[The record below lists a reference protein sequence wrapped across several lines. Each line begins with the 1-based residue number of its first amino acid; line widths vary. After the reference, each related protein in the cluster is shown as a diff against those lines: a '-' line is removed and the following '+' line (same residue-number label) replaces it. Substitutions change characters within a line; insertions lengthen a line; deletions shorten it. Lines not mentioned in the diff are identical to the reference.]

1 MYSQYPYRQPS
12 AFTITWALYYDLR
25 PYMPEKARASK
36 LPFFMHRERGL
47 HLDEREFTVDGV
59 PVSATILGVA
69 LTCTHAGAEHARRGE
84 GCFFYIPKTESA
96 AEVRIYRDL
105 FDACAVGTTAE

>member
-84 GCFFYIPKTESA
+84 GQGLTLLHFSPQPEPLLSQKSP
-96 AEVRIYRDL
+96 L
-105 FDACAVGTTAE
+105 